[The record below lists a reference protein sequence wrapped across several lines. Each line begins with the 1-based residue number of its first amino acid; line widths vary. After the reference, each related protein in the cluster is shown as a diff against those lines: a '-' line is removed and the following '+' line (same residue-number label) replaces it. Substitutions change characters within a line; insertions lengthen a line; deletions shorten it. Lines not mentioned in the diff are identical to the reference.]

1 MNRSKFALFVA
12 LLIHLLV
19 MLIFWVLGSIIPQ
32 IKKDAPQ
39 LDKKIRISLKELP
52 KPIEKPSPIKKEPE
66 VLGEVNNMPEPIEIA
81 PPMIKGSQLEKIV
94 KREAVKYEPQEKA
107 QVPKLN
113 PKVKPQAKTE
123 AHTKQVKTIEPKPII
138 KEEVFIPLIKEREE
152 IQEII
157 EKKAPEVAPKEDT
170 SMNWLYEDKAKY
182 EKPTNKKE
190 PSSATSSGKNIRELY
205 GSKFGE
211 LSQAQ
216 QEYILDNQEIM
227 RRITQQV
234 LTRQASVS
242 NLDGLN
248 VNRTNVIEFYLHPN
262 GDKTDF
268 KFLSKSGYFIL
279 DEITRVTIEYA
290 YSKYP
295 RPKEKT
301 LIRYNVFYNLKR
313 Y

>member
-1 MNRSKFALFVA
+1 MGFVRILFIFIFLITTISAQTISLDYDSPVLNGQEISFKLQLIDFESGIYDIKIDIFGNGERIA
-12 LLIHLLV
+12 KILNGENWKSAYYFVNSAISTGEIKNFLLKIDTYV
-19 MLIFWVLGSIIPQ
+19 GDANIIV
-32 IKKDAPQ
+32 
-39 LDKKIRISLKELP
+39 KIRKHDQTTSISFEGYNIAISGDE
-52 KPIEKPSPIKKEPE
+52 IEEAPEDEP
-66 VLGEVNNMPEPIEIA
+66 GEDPPNEPIIEFN
-81 PPMIKGSQLEKIV
+81 E
-94 KREAVKYEPQEKA
+94 
-107 QVPKLN
+107 
-113 PKVKPQAKTE
+113 
-123 AHTKQVKTIEPKPII
+123 TIEP
-138 KEEVFIPLIKEREE
+138 
-152 IQEII
+152 
-157 EKKAPEVAPKEDT
+157 EKLPKKDT
-170 SMNWLYEDKAKY
+170 SMNWLYEDKTKD
-182 EKPTNKKE
+182 EKPSVQKE
-190 PSSATSSGKNIRELY
+190 LSSATSSGKNIRELY

-242 NLDGLN
+242 NLSGLN
-248 VNRTNVIEFYLHPN
+248 VNKTNVIEFYLWPN

-301 LIRYNVFYNLKR
+301 LIRYNVFYNLKH

>member
-1 MNRSKFALFVA
+1 MNRSNFALFVA
-12 LLIHLLV
+12 LLIHLFV
-19 MLIFWVLGSIIPQ
+19 MLIFWVLGMIIPQ
-32 IKKDAPQ
+32 ITKEIPDPE
-39 LDKKIRISLKELP
+39 KKIKISLKELP
-52 KPIEKPSPIKKEPE
+52 KSIEKTPILKKEPQT
-66 VLGEVNNMPEPIEIA
+66 PKKIDKISEPIEIA
-81 PPMIKGSQLEKIV
+81 PPMIKGSQLEKTN
-94 KREAVKYEPQEKA
+94 KQDTLKYEPKEKP
-107 QVPKLN
+107 QTPQLN
-113 PKVKPQAKTE
+113 PKVKEKPQ
-123 AHTKQVKTIEPKPII
+123 TKQVQKIEPKPII
-138 KEEVFIPLIKEREE
+138 KEEIFIPLVKNREE
-152 IQEII
+152 VKEKII
-157 EKKAPEVAPKEDT
+157 EKKPHEIKSKEET
-170 SMNWLYEDKAKY
+170 SMNWLYEDKAKD
-182 EKPTNKKE
+182 EKPVTKRE
-190 PSSATSSGKNIRELY
+190 VSSATSSGKNIRELY

-216 QEYILDNQEIM
+216 QEYILDNQEVM

-295 RPKEKT
+295 RPTEKT
-301 LIRYNVFYNLKR
+301 LIRYNVFYNLKH

>member
-1 MNRSKFALFVA
+1 MNRSNFALFVA
-12 LLIHLLV
+12 LLIHFFA
-19 MLIFWVLGSIIPQ
+19 MLAFWVIGGMIPQ
-32 IKKDAPQ
+32 IKKDTSDPE
-39 LDKKIRISLKELP
+39 KKIRISLKELP
-52 KPIEKPSPIKKEPE
+52 KSKKILPPIKKKPE
-66 VLGEVNNMPEPIEIA
+66 ILGEVKNIPEPIEIA

-94 KREAVKYEPQEKA
+94 KRDTIKYEPKLEAKT
-107 QVPKLN
+107 PKLN
-113 PKVKPQAKTE
+113 PKEKQN
-123 AHTKQVKTIEPKPII
+123 TKAQVKQIKKVESKP
-138 KEEVFIPLIKEREE
+138 
-152 IQEII
+152 II
-157 EKKAPEVAPKEDT
+157 EKKNFIPLTKEKEESIEKKTLQEPPKKDT
-170 SMNWLYEDKAKY
+170 SMNWLYEDKTKY
-182 EKPTNKKE
+182 EKPNTQKKLSTATN
-190 PSSATSSGKNIRELY
+190 SGKNIRELY

-242 NLDGLN
+242 NLSGLN
-248 VNRTNVIEFYLHPN
+248 VNKTNVIEFYLWPN

-301 LIRYNVFYNLKR
+301 LIRYNVFYNLKH

>member
-1 MNRSKFALFVA
+1 MNGSKFALFVA
-12 LLIHLLV
+12 LLIHLVV
-19 MLIFWVLGSIIPQ
+19 MLAFWVLGSIIPPKE
-32 IKKDAPQ
+32 IPEPE
-39 LDKKIRISLKELP
+39 KKIRISLKELP
-52 KPIEKPSPIKKEPE
+52 KKTPPTIKKKEPE
-66 VLGEVNNMPEPIEIA
+66 VLGEVKELPKPIEIA

-94 KREAVKYEPQEKA
+94 TRKTIQYEPEIKIKT
-107 QVPKLN
+107 PKLN
-113 PKVKPQAKTE
+113 PKE
-123 AHTKQVKTIEPKPII
+123 KQVQKIKPEPII
-138 KEEVFIPLIKEREE
+138 KEEIFIPLMKEEE
-152 IQEII
+152 KEII
-157 EKKAPEVAPKEDT
+157 EKEEPKKET
-170 SMNWLYEDKAKY
+170 PMNWLYEDKAKD
-182 EKPTNKKE
+182 EKPVTKRE
-190 PSSATSSGKNIRELY
+190 VSSATSSGKNIRELY

-242 NLDGLN
+242 NLSGLN

-301 LIRYNVFYNLKR
+301 LIRYNVFYNLKH